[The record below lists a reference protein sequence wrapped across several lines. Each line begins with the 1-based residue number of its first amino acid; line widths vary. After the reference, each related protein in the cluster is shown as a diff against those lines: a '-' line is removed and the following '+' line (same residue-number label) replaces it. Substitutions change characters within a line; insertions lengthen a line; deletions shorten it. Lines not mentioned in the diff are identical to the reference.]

1 MTPLKR
7 CLILIL
13 MLGAALPSFGQS
25 YRGFQDELN
34 DILQKARISLGPFRI
49 YPLIRIQNIGYDTN
63 TQFGD
68 NAIPDY
74 TGTLSSDINVYLPF
88 RRSLLL
94 TFRDTPEYNYYLRE
108 RDRRT
113 FTNSYA
119 FETRFFL
126 LSRFVVF
133 GRYHRDS
140 HWRRFSSELGWLSR
154 DTARGYEFG
163 LFYET
168 ARKTF
173 FGLTGTWNYQSYED
187 VQTGDGVIPLAEAL
201 NRIEKSGAFE
211 FYYKIFHDSFFFTKL
226 GVTDYRFDHAEAA
239 GRDARSYEADAGI
252 RFPLLGVVQ
261 GTLSLGYKKFAPR
274 AADTQS
280 YSGIVGN
287 TSLEMRL
294 GRFVVRLGYGRNTA
308 FSYFTDDTYLENGYS
323 GGIVFFLLRILRLE
337 CAVSYETMDYPR
349 PFIVDEGLS
358 ETRSVKR
365 IDHQLSV
372 APSLVLRVFRQTG
385 VGVTWGS
392 ARWISTL
399 PGIDR
404 SRNMFSVFLTTQ
416 F

>member
-13 MLGAALPSFGQS
+13 LLGAALPVFGQS
-25 YRGFQDELN
+25 YLGFQDEFSG
-34 DILQKARISLGPFRI
+34 ILQKARMSFGPFRI
-49 YPLIRIQNIGYDTN
+49 YPVIRIQNIGYDTN

-74 TGTLSSDINVYLPF
+74 TGTLASDINVYLPF
-88 RRSLLL
+88 RRSLML
-94 TFRDTPEYNYYLRE
+94 TFRDTPEYSYYLRE

-119 FETRFFL
+119 FEAKYLL

-140 HWRRFSSELGWLSR
+140 HWRRFSTELGWLTR
-154 DTARGYEFG
+154 DMARGYEFG

-173 FGLTGTWNYQSYED
+173 LGLTGTWNKQSYED
-187 VQTGDGVIPLAEAL
+187 VQTGDSVIPLAQTL

-211 FYYKIFHDSFFFTKL
+211 FYYQIFNDGFFFTKL
-226 GVTDYRFDHAEAA
+226 GVTDYRFEHAEAA

-252 RFPLLGVVQ
+252 RFPLLGIIR
-261 GTLSLGYKKFAPR
+261 GTLSLGYKKFVPR
-274 AADTQS
+274 AAGTQS
-280 YSGIVGN
+280 FSGIVGN
-287 TSLEMRL
+287 TSLDIRL
-294 GRFVVRLGYGRNTA
+294 GRFSVRLGYDRNTV
-308 FSYFTDDTYLENGYS
+308 FSYFTDDTYLQNGYS
-323 GGIVFFLLRILRLE
+323 GSISFYLSRILRLE
-337 CAVSYETMDYPR
+337 CAVNYSAMDYPR
-349 PFIVDEGLS
+349 PFIVVDGLG
-358 ETRSVKR
+358 ETRSVR
-365 IDHQLSV
+365 RLDQQLSI

-385 VGVTWGS
+385 VGLTYGS

-399 PGIDR
+399 PGIER
-404 SRNMFSVFLTTQ
+404 SRDSLSIFLATQ